1 MLLKSEEKLI
11 EQHHKKIICN
21 IQRLLPCTPR
31 SVIFFLAGSLPG
43 TALLH
48 LRQLSIFGMICRL
61 PENIL
66 HIHAVNVY
74 SSCTPSSNSWFNR
87 IRKICLQYLL
97 PHPLIL
103 LKSPLPK
110 DTLKR
115 LVKKHVIDYWEQLLR
130 AEAAVLDSLVFFK
143 PAFYS
148 LQTSHPLW
156 STAGSSPAKISMA
169 TIQAQMI
176 SGRFRTEELCSN
188 WSKNKMGVC
197 LLSPS
202 CSLTPENLQHILSAC
217 PALQPTRDRMM
228 KFTNEYCSKFPIIK
242 PLILSLCVQS
252 SPTFCQFLLD
262 CSPLPEV
269 ISAVQLHG
277 SQIHDHLFHLTR
289 TWTYTLYKVRMKLL
303 GRWRK
308 F

>member
-1 MLLKSEEKLI
+1 MSNPVIIGLYNLFAAFLTSPIPKSSQSLYAFPKTD
-11 EQHHKKIICN
+11 
-21 IQRLLPCTPR
+21 CTLSNYLCVLYYDTDFISCDMR
-31 SVIFFLAGSLPG
+31 QVILVFMVIFVS
-43 TALLH
+43 
-48 LRQLSIFGMICRL
+48 
-61 PENIL
+61 
-66 HIHAVNVY
+66 
-74 SSCTPSSNSWFNR
+74 
-87 IRKICLQYLL
+87 KICITSTHVFSISHGYVVQ
-97 PHPLIL
+97 
-103 LKSPLPK
+103 LPK
-110 DTLKR
+110 DIFKR

-130 AEAAVLDSLVFFK
+130 AEAAVLDSLAFFK

-217 PALQPTRDRMM
+217 PALQLTRDRMM

-277 SQIHDHLFHLTR
+277 SQIHDHLFHLTT
-289 TWTYTLYKVRMKLL
+289 TWT
-303 GRWRK
+303 
-308 F
+308 